1 MCPSLTPRL
10 GLVLPL
16 PGMLLSKLVPASC
29 LLPETPS
36 CHDRARPFSHTCYPQ
51 ASLTPLLGT
60 SYHLAQTTVCID
72 LLALPTG
79 GVTGKQSPGLFWA
92 LLYQFLEKGP
102 HEAGAL

>member
-1 MCPSLTPRL
+1 MPKPNPQTWLGAPSARHAPLQTCTSILPPSWDTLLPWQSQALQSHLLSPGQLDSSPRDL
-10 GLVLPL
+10 LPL
-16 PGMLLSKLVPASC
+16 
-29 LLPETPS
+29 
-36 CHDRARPFSHTCYPQ
+36 
-51 ASLTPLLGT
+51 GT
-60 SYHLAQTTVCID
+60 NNVCID